1 MNQTWTKL
9 ISRVVVILLVLSMV
23 AGMVGAAIAGLLG
36 G

>member
-1 MNQTWTKL
+1 MSQKWVKL

-23 AGMVGAAIAGLLG
+23 AGMVGTAIVGLLG